1 MSRLLLVA
9 VAASLLVPSLSYA
22 DVNVKTSRTTRQAAA
37 KVDSLTVDGMLG
49 KINTTYMQGMQRCY
63 VKGLAQDASL
73 QGMVTVVFTVNP
85 WGRVSGT
92 VTGTAP
98 TVATCLTNQLA
109 NWRFPSPRDAKDK
122 PTVATF
128 KLNLQ
133 LAPRL

>member
-1 MSRLLLVA
+1 MSRHLLVVACLLL
-9 VAASLLVPSLSYA
+9 PSLAHA
-22 DVNVKTSRTTRQAAA
+22 DVSVKTPRVTQPTNA

-49 KINTTYMQGMQRCY
+49 KINSTYMQGMQRCY
-63 VKGLAQDASL
+63 VKALAHDASL
-73 QGMVTVVFTVNP
+73 QGTVTLVFTVNP

-92 VTGTAP
+92 VTGVAP
-98 TVATCLTNQLA
+98 KVGTCLTNQLA
-109 NWRFPSPRDAKDK
+109 SWRFPSPRDAKDR